1 MTGQATERLHV
12 LFVLHHPGFLRHYET
27 TLAALSEKGHRIT
40 LGFNVARNKTGEQ
53 VQMRRL
59 LERCPSIRVVPMP
72 APTVNRWY
80 YLARA
85 VRLLQDYG
93 RYFDP
98 RYEAAT
104 ALRSRA
110 ADELPP
116 VLEWIGRAW
125 NRFEHGRTLFGSCLR
140 AAERAIPLN
149 PAIHTFL
156 SGLAPDVLLL
166 TPLVDWGSDQVHC
179 LKSAAAL
186 GIPSALCV
194 ASWDNLT
201 NKGAIRYTPTRVIVW
216 NEAQQREAVEFH
228 GIPPSRVVVTGA
240 QTFDHWFG
248 RQPSRSREAFCA
260 QLGLDPEKPILLY
273 LGSSFFIAPD
283 EAQFFDRFLRAMR
296 QSSDPRLREAG
307 VIVRPHP
314 LNIQQWLAFD
324 FTGLGHVTVFPNRA
338 GVDAFTEAF
347 RDDFYDSLHHA
358 AATVGVNTSAML
370 EAGIVGRPVFTVL
383 APEFRHSQEG
393 TIHFRHLT
401 GEGGGVVVVNN
412 GIEEALEAI
421 GHALSNPA
429 EYETRARRY
438 IERFVRPNGWDTPAS
453 EHLQSAIE
461 AMGAHEAPVPEARW
475 AHPWVRLIL
484 TLPSLWAT
492 LLLRPEAKYRW
503 KGPLGPIDGT
513 IVKAIFLTCVYLA
526 AALFWAKDRIVGLGD
541 LCVSAYFTSRK
552 AVREVWKA
560 ARWKWRDATVAMAPL
575 WRMVSDLESLSWR
588 VRRNVRKRLLRSLRA
603 VEDVAKAGRRL
614 THQQKNRARRGG
626 QRLRRRLGEIRL
638 RLTRSLGGASR
649 Q

>member
-1 MTGQATERLHV
+1 MTTGTAKPLHV

-27 TLAALSEKGHRIT
+27 TLSALSEQGHRIT
-40 LGFNVARNKTGEQ
+40 LSFNVARNKIGEQ

-59 LERCPSIRVVPMP
+59 LKQCPSIRVVPMP
-72 APTVNRWY
+72 APTVNRWH

-104 ALRSRA
+104 ALRERA

-116 VLEWIGRAW
+116 VLEWLCRTICRLDG
-125 NRFEHGRTLFGSCLR
+125 GRTLFGACLR

-149 PAIHTFL
+149 PAIHAFV
-156 SGLAPDVLLL
+156 SGLKPDALLI

-186 GIPSALCV
+186 GVPSALCV

-201 NKGAIRYTPTRVIVW
+201 NKGAIRYAPTRVLVW
-216 NEAQQREAVEFH
+216 NDAQQREAVEFH
-228 GIPPSRVVVTGA
+228 DVPASRVVVTGA

-260 QLGLDPEKPILLY
+260 QLGLDPGKPILLY

-324 FTGLGHVTVFPNRA
+324 FTGLGHVTVFPNMS

-358 AATVGVNTSAML
+358 AATVGVNTSAMI

-401 GEGGGVVVVNN
+401 GEGVGVAVVNN

-429 EYETRARRY
+429 EYEVRARRY
-438 IERFVRPNGWDTPAS
+438 IESFVRPNGWDTPAS
-453 EHLQSAIE
+453 EHLQTAITE
-461 AMGAHEAPVPEARW
+461 LGSLTEPAVAK
-475 AHPWVRLIL
+475 PWVHLWGRMVLAA
-484 TLPSLWAT
+484 LPACLF
-492 LLLRPEAKYRW
+492 RRPEPEAKHRR

-513 IVKAIFLTCVYLA
+513 IAKVIFLTFVHLA
-526 AALFWAKDRIVGLGD
+526 AVLFWVRDRIVSLWR
-541 LCVSAYFTSRK
+541 LCVSAYVASRK
-552 AVREVWKA
+552 SVRKVWKA
-560 ARWKWRDATVAMAPL
+560 AYSKWDHATIRMRPL
-575 WRMVSDLESLSWR
+575 WRQLSDLDSLGWCLQQD
-588 VRRNVRKRLLRSLRA
+588 VRKRLRRSMRA
-603 VEDVAKAGRRL
+603 VDDMGLTGRRM
-614 THQQKNRARRGG
+614 KNQHMNRLRRGG
-626 QRLRRRLGEIRL
+626 QRLRRRLGEVRIRV
-638 RLTRSLGGASR
+638 LGGAPR